1 MNHHQLWFFLAI
13 HLFLFS
19 HWNISSLMWEGLEIE
34 EGSVWSQVS
43 LQIIIFVILLCISVS
58 TIRTAVLNTSTLK
71 GPVLDI
77 VLCMPL
83 LLSWFLQEQGIYCL
97 RVLFWRQTNT
107 SEFSTSQKWPPR
119 DRSVIL
125 SFLVLP
131 NMRLA
136 ISWVITT
143 SCGNWHVG
151 LKLNL
156 AKLQNTPQLTCIWL
170 NSSYFCIPLSK
181 ALREYAN

>member
-71 GPVLDI
+71 ESPTFASLICYSDSRTVQGH
-77 VLCMPL
+77 L
-83 LLSWFLQEQGIYCL
+83 LLPHLSIEQEKSRNGANSDHLTCYASILLFLIK
-97 RVLFWRQTNT
+97 LFNILLSMTNWKMKYHW
-107 SEFSTSQKWPPR
+107 S
-119 DRSVIL
+119 
-125 SFLVLP
+125 
-131 NMRLA
+131 
-136 ISWVITT
+136 
-143 SCGNWHVG
+143 
-151 LKLNL
+151 L
-156 AKLQNTPQLTCIWL
+156 AKEHL
-170 NSSYFCIPLSK
+170 
-181 ALREYAN
+181 